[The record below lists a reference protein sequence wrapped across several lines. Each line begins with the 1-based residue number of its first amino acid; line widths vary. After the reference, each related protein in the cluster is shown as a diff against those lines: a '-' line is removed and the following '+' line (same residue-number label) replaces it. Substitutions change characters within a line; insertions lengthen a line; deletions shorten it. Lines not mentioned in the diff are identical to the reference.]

1 MIYDNRQFYINGA
14 WVDPADGAKE
24 FKVVNPATEEVAGV
38 ISLGGP
44 KDVERAVAAARRAF
58 DDYSRTS
65 PAERLALLERVLGA
79 YNAHYDEIAEAIST
93 EMGAPISLARGSQ
106 TRIGVG
112 HISAMIEVLKTF
124 KFEEQ
129 RGTTR
134 LVQEAVGV
142 CALITP
148 WNWPMNQVAA
158 KVVPA
163 LAAGCTMVL
172 KPSEYSPFSAILWGK
187 VMHEADIPP
196 GVFNLINGDGPGVGA
211 PLSSHPEID
220 MVSFTGSTR
229 AGTEVAKNAAAS
241 VKRVHQELGGK
252 SPNVLLDDAD
262 LERAVKRSVLHVYQ
276 NSGQSCNAPTR
287 MLVPF
292 SKLAEVEAIARR
304 VTAEVVVGDP
314 KSEKTTVGPLVS
326 RIQFD
331 RVERYIEK
339 GIAEGA
345 KLLVGGTG
353 RPEGLSKGYY
363 VKPTIFSGV
372 RNDMTIARE
381 EIFGPVLC
389 ILPYETEE
397 QAVQIAN
404 DTPYGLAAYVWS
416 EDNVRARRVGSRIRA
431 GQVTLN
437 GAAGDMQTPF
447 GGFKMSG
454 NGREFGEFGLRD
466 FLEVKAV
473 IGVDAA

>member
-1 MIYDNRQFYINGA
+1 MTYDNRQFYIDGA
-14 WVDPADGAKE
+14 WVDPVEPKE
-24 FKVVNPATEEVAGV
+24 LKVINPATEEVSGV
-38 ISLGGP
+38 ISMGGA
-44 KDVERAVAAARRAF
+44 KDVDRAVMAARRAF
-58 DDYSRTS
+58 DSYSRTT
-65 PAERLALLERVLGA
+65 PAERLALMERILAA
-79 YNAHYDEIAEAIST
+79 YKAHYEEIVQAISI
-93 EMGAPISLARGSQ
+93 EMGAPITLSKGAQAGV
-106 TRIGVG
+106 GVG
-112 HISAMIEVLKTF
+112 HISAMIDVLKNF
-124 KFEEQ
+124 KFEEM
-129 RGTTR
+129 RGTVR
-134 LVQEAVGV
+134 LVQEPVGV

-148 WNWPMNQVAA
+148 WNWPINQVAA
-158 KVVPA
+158 KVIPA

-172 KPSEYSPFSAILWGK
+172 KPSEYSPFSAIIWAK
-187 VMHEADIPP
+187 VMHEAGVPK
-196 GVFNLINGDGPGVGA
+196 GVFNLINGDGISVGA
-211 PLSSHPEID
+211 PLSSHREVD

-262 LERAVKRSVLHVYQ
+262 FERAVKRSVLHVFQ

-287 MLVPF
+287 MLVPAA
-292 SKLAEVEAIARR
+292 KLAQVEALAKSA
-304 VTAEVVVGDP
+304 AESVVVGDP
-314 KSEKTTVGPLVS
+314 NSEKTTIGPVVS
-326 RIQFD
+326 KVQFD
-331 RVERYIEK
+331 RVEGYIAK

-345 KLLVGGTG
+345 KVVTGGAG

-363 VKPTIFSGV
+363 VKPTIFSNV

-389 ILPYETEE
+389 ILPYENEE

-416 EDNVRARRVGSRIRA
+416 KDNLHARRIGARIRA

-437 GAAGDMQTPF
+437 GAAGDMNTPF

-454 NGREFGEFGLRD
+454 NGREWGEFGLRD
-466 FLEVKAV
+466 FLELKAV

>member
-1 MIYDNRQFYINGA
+1 M
-14 WVDPADGAKE
+14 
-24 FKVVNPATEEVAGV
+24 
-38 ISLGGP
+38 
-44 KDVERAVAAARRAF
+44 AARRAF
-58 DDYSRTS
+58 DSYSRTT
-65 PAERLALLERVLGA
+65 PAERLALMERILAA
-79 YNAHYDEIAEAIST
+79 YKAHYDEIAQAMTI
-93 EMGAPISLARGSQ
+93 EMGAPMTLSKGAQ

-112 HISAMIEVLKTF
+112 HISAMIDVLKTF
-124 KFEEQ
+124 KFEEM
-129 RGTTR
+129 RGTVR
-134 LVQEAVGV
+134 LVQEPVGV

-172 KPSEYSPFSAILWGK
+172 KPSEYSPFSAVIWAK
-187 VMHEADIPP
+187 VMHEAGVPA
-196 GVFNLINGDGPGVGA
+196 GVFNLINGDGQGVGA
-211 PLSSHPEID
+211 PLSSHREVD

-262 LERAVKRSVLHVYQ
+262 FERAVKQSVLHVFQ

-287 MLVPF
+287 MLVPAA
-292 SKLAEVEAIARR
+292 KLAEVEAIAKR
-304 VTAEVVVGDP
+304 VAESVITGDP
-314 KSEKTTVGPLVS
+314 ASEKTNLGPLVS
-326 RIQFD
+326 KVQFE
-331 RVERYIEK
+331 RVEGYIAK

-345 KLLVGGTG
+345 KVVIGGSG
-353 RPEGLSKGYY
+353 RPDGLTKGYF
-363 VKPTIFSGV
+363 VKPTIFSNV

-389 ILPYETEE
+389 ILPYESEE

-416 EDNVRARRVGSRIRA
+416 QDNLRARRVGGRIRA

-437 GAAGDMQTPF
+437 GASGNMNTPF

-454 NGREFGEFGLRD
+454 NGREYGEFGLRD

>member
-1 MIYDNRQFYINGA
+1 MTYDNRQFYIDGA
-14 WVDPADGAKE
+14 WVDPVEPKE
-24 FKVVNPATEEVAGV
+24 LKVINPATEEPAGV
-38 ISLGGP
+38 ISMGSS
-44 KDVERAVAAARRAF
+44 KDVDRAVMAARRAF
-58 DDYSRTS
+58 DSYSRTS
-65 PAERLALLERVLGA
+65 PAERLALMERILAA
-79 YNAHYDEIAEAIST
+79 YKAHYDEIAKAISI
-93 EMGAPISLARGSQ
+93 EMGAPITLSKGSQ
-106 TRIGVG
+106 TGIGVG
-112 HISAMIEVLKTF
+112 HISAMIDVLKNF
-124 KFEEQ
+124 KFEEMH
-129 RGTTR
+129 GTVR
-134 LVQEAVGV
+134 LVQEPVGV

-172 KPSEYSPFSAILWGK
+172 KPSEYSPFSAIIWAK
-187 VMHEADIPP
+187 VMHEAGVPA
-196 GVFNLINGDGPGVGA
+196 GVFNLINGDGASVGA
-211 PLSSHPEID
+211 PLSSHREVD

-229 AGTEVAKNAAAS
+229 AGSEVAKNAAAS

-262 LERAVKRSVLHVYQ
+262 FERAVTKSVLHVFQ

-287 MLVPF
+287 MLVPAA
-292 SKLAEVEAIARR
+292 KLAEVEAIAKR
-304 VTAEVVVGDP
+304 VAESVVTGDP
-314 KSEKTTVGPLVS
+314 SSEKTNLGPLVS
-326 RIQFD
+326 KVQFE
-331 RVERYIEK
+331 RVTGYIAK

-345 KLLVGGTG
+345 KVVTGGSG
-353 RPEGLSKGYY
+353 RPDGLAKGYF
-363 VKPTIFSGV
+363 VKPTIFSNV

-389 ILPYETEE
+389 ILPYDNEE
-397 QAVQIAN
+397 QAIQIAN

-416 EDNVRARRVGSRIRA
+416 KDNLHARRVGGRIRA

-437 GAAGDMQTPF
+437 GASGNMNTPF

-454 NGREFGEFGLRD
+454 NGREWGEFGLRD

>member
-1 MIYDNRQFYINGA
+1 MFYDNRQFYIDGA
-14 WVDPADGAKE
+14 WADPAEAAKE
-24 FKVVNPATEEVAGV
+24 FKVINPATEEVAGV
-38 ISLGGP
+38 ISLGGA

-58 DDYSRTS
+58 DSYSRTT

-79 YNAHYDEIAEAIST
+79 YNARYDEIAEAIST
-93 EMGAPISLARGSQ
+93 EMGAPISLAKGSQ

-112 HISAMIEVLKTF
+112 HISAMIEVLRSF
-124 KFEEQ
+124 KFEER
-129 RGTTR
+129 RGNTR
-134 LVQEAVGV
+134 LVQEPVGV

-172 KPSEYSPFSAILWGK
+172 KPSEYSPFSAILWAK
-187 VMHEADIPP
+187 VMHEAGVPP

-287 MLVPF
+287 MLVPI

-389 ILPYETEE
+389 ILPYESEE

-416 EDNVRARRVGSRIRA
+416 QDNVRARRVGSRIRA
-431 GQVTLN
+431 GQVSLN
-437 GAAGDMQTPF
+437 GASGDMQTPF
-447 GGFKMSG
+447 GGFKKSG
-454 NGREFGEFGLRD
+454 NGREYGEFGLRD

>member
-1 MIYDNRQFYINGA
+1 MTYDNRQFYIDGA
-14 WVDPADGAKE
+14 WVDPVEPKE
-24 FKVVNPATEEVAGV
+24 LKVTNPATEEVAGV
-38 ISLGGP
+38 ISMGSS
-44 KDVERAVAAARRAF
+44 KDVDRAVMAARRAF
-58 DDYSRTS
+58 DSYSRTS
-65 PAERLALLERVLGA
+65 PAERLALMERILAA
-79 YNAHYDEIAEAIST
+79 YKAHYDEIAQAISI
-93 EMGAPISLARGSQ
+93 EMGAPITLSRGSQ
-106 TRIGVG
+106 TGVGVG
-112 HISAMIEVLKTF
+112 HISAMIDVLKNF
-124 KFEEQ
+124 KFEEMH
-129 RGTTR
+129 GTVR
-134 LVQEAVGV
+134 LVQEPVGV

-148 WNWPMNQVAA
+148 WNWPINQVAA

-172 KPSEYSPFSAILWGK
+172 KPSEYSPFSAIIWAK
-187 VMHEADIPP
+187 VMHEAGVPT
-196 GVFNLINGDGPGVGA
+196 GVFNLINGDGASVGA
-211 PLSSHPEID
+211 PLSSHREVD

-229 AGTEVAKNAAAS
+229 AGSEVARNAAAS

-262 LERAVKRSVLHVYQ
+262 FERAVTKSVLHVFQ

-287 MLVPF
+287 MLVPAA
-292 SKLAEVEAIARR
+292 KLAEVEAIAKR
-304 VTAEVVVGDP
+304 VAESVVTGDP
-314 KSEKTTVGPLVS
+314 TSEKTNLGPLVS
-326 RIQFD
+326 KLQFE
-331 RVERYIEK
+331 RVEGYIAK

-345 KLLVGGTG
+345 KVVIGGSG
-353 RPEGLSKGYY
+353 RPDGLTKGYF
-363 VKPTIFSGV
+363 VKPTIFSNV

-389 ILPYETEE
+389 ILPYDNEE

-416 EDNVRARRVGSRIRA
+416 KDNLHARRIGGRIRA

-437 GAAGDMQTPF
+437 GASGSMNTPF

-454 NGREFGEFGLRD
+454 NGREWGEFGLRD
-466 FLEVKAV
+466 YLEVKAV

>member
-1 MIYDNRQFYINGA
+1 MTYDDRQFYIDGA
-14 WVDPADGAKE
+14 WVDPIEPKE
-24 FKVVNPATEEVAGV
+24 FKVINPATEEPAGV
-38 ISLGGP
+38 ISMGGP
-44 KDVERAVAAARRAF
+44 KDADRAVAAAKRAF
-58 DDYSRTS
+58 EGYSVS
-65 PAERLALLERVLGA
+65 APAERLALLERVLAA
-79 YNAHYDEIAEAIST
+79 YKSHYDEIAQAIST
-93 EMGAPISLARGSQ
+93 EMGAPISLAKGSQ

-112 HISAMIEVLKTF
+112 HISAMIEVLKKF
-124 KFEEQ
+124 QFEEV

-134 LVQEAVGV
+134 LVQEPVGV

-172 KPSEYSPFSAILWGK
+172 KPSEYSPFSAVLWAK
-187 VMHEADIPP
+187 VMHEAGVPA

-211 PLSSHPEID
+211 PLSAHRDVD

-229 AGTEVAKNAAAS
+229 AGTEVARNAAAT

-262 LERAVKRSVLHVYQ
+262 FERAVKQGVLHVFQ

-287 MLVPF
+287 MLVPAARM
-292 SKLAEVEAIARR
+292 AEVEAIAKR
-304 VTAEVVVGDP
+304 VAQSVIVGDP
-314 KSEKTTVGPLVS
+314 ASEKTNVGPVVS
-326 RIQFD
+326 KLQFE
-331 RVERYIEK
+331 RVENYIAK

-345 KLLVGGTG
+345 HLVTGGPG
-353 RPEGLSKGYY
+353 RPETLTRGYF
-363 VKPTIFSGV
+363 VKPTIFSNV

-389 ILPYETEE
+389 ILPYRSEDE
-397 QAVQIAN
+397 AVQIAN

-416 EDNVRARRVGSRIRA
+416 SDPARARRVGGRIRA
-431 GQVTLN
+431 GQVSLN
-437 GAAGDMQTPF
+437 GAYGDMQTPF

-454 NGREFGEFGLRD
+454 NGREYGEFGLRD

>member
-1 MIYDNRQFYINGA
+1 MTYDNRQFYIDGA
-14 WVDPADGAKE
+14 WVDPAEPKE
-24 FKVVNPATEEVAGV
+24 LKVINPATEEAAGV
-38 ISLGGP
+38 ISMGNS
-44 KDVERAVAAARRAF
+44 KDVDRAVMAARRAF
-58 DDYSRTS
+58 DGYSRTT
-65 PAERLALLERVLGA
+65 PAERLALMERILAA
-79 YNAHYDEIAEAIST
+79 YKAHYDEIAQAMTI
-93 EMGAPISLARGSQ
+93 EMGAPMTLSKGAQ

-124 KFEEQ
+124 KFEEM
-129 RGTTR
+129 RGTVR
-134 LVQEAVGV
+134 LVQEPVGV

-172 KPSEYSPFSAILWGK
+172 KPSEYSPFSAIIWAK
-187 VMHEADIPP
+187 VMHEAGVPA
-196 GVFNLINGDGPGVGA
+196 GVFNLINGDGPSVGA
-211 PLSSHPEID
+211 PLSSHREVD

-262 LERAVKRSVLHVYQ
+262 FERAVKQSVLHVFQ

-287 MLVPF
+287 MLVPAA
-292 SKLAEVEAIARR
+292 KLAEVEAIAKR
-304 VTAEVVVGDP
+304 VAESVVTGDP
-314 KSEKTTVGPLVS
+314 ASEKTNLGPVVS
-326 RIQFD
+326 KVQFE
-331 RVERYIEK
+331 RVEGYIAK

-345 KLLVGGTG
+345 KVVIGGSG
-353 RPEGLSKGYY
+353 RPDGLTKGYF
-363 VKPTIFSGV
+363 VKPTIFSNV

-389 ILPYETEE
+389 ILPYGSEE
-397 QAVQIAN
+397 EAVQIAN

-416 EDNVRARRVGSRIRA
+416 QDNLRARRVGAQIRA

-437 GAAGDMQTPF
+437 GASGNMNTPF

-454 NGREFGEFGLRD
+454 NGREYGEFGLRD

>member
-1 MIYDNRQFYINGA
+1 
-14 WVDPADGAKE
+14 
-24 FKVVNPATEEVAGV
+24 
-38 ISLGGP
+38 
-44 KDVERAVAAARRAF
+44 
-58 DDYSRTS
+58 
-65 PAERLALLERVLGA
+65 
-79 YNAHYDEIAEAIST
+79 
-93 EMGAPISLARGSQ
+93 
-106 TRIGVG
+106 
-112 HISAMIEVLKTF
+112 MIEVLKTF

-129 RGTTR
+129 RGNTR
-134 LVQEAVGV
+134 LVQEPVGV

-172 KPSEYSPFSAILWGK
+172 KPSEYSPFSAILWAQ
-187 VMHEADIPP
+187 VMHEAGVPA
-196 GVFNLINGDGPGVGA
+196 GVFNLVNGDGPNVGA
-211 PLSSHPEID
+211 PLSAHREVD

-229 AGTEVAKNAAAS
+229 AGTEVAKSAAAS

-262 LERAVKRSVLHVYQ
+262 FERAVKQSVLHVFQ

-287 MLVPF
+287 MLVPAA
-292 SKLAEVEAIARR
+292 KMAEVVAIAKR
-304 VTAEVVVGDP
+304 VADTVVVGDP
-314 KSEKTTVGPLVS
+314 ASEKTNVGPVVS
-326 RIQFD
+326 KLQYD
-331 RVERYIEK
+331 RVEGYIEK

-345 KLLVGGTG
+345 VLVTGGTG
-353 RPEGLSKGYY
+353 RPDGLNEGYF
-363 VKPTIFSGV
+363 VKPTIFSNV
-372 RNDMTIARE
+372 NNDMTIARE

-389 ILPYETEE
+389 ILPYETEDD
-397 QAVQIAN
+397 AVQIAN

-416 EDNVRARRVGSRIRA
+416 QDPMRARRVGSRIRA
-431 GQVTLN
+431 GQVALN
-437 GAAGDMQTPF
+437 GASGDMQTPF

-454 NGREFGEFGLRD
+454 NGREYGEFGLRD

>member
-1 MIYDNRQFYINGA
+1 MMYDNRRFYIDGA
-14 WVDPADGAKE
+14 WVDPIEATE
-24 FKVVNPATEEVAGV
+24 FKVINPATESVAGV
-38 ISLGGP
+38 ISMGGP
-44 KDVERAVAAARRAF
+44 KDVDRAVAAARRAF
-58 DDYSRTS
+58 EGYSRTT
-65 PAERLALLERVLGA
+65 PAQRLALLERVLAA
-79 YNAHYDEIAEAIST
+79 YNAHYDEIARAIST
-93 EMGAPISLARGSQ
+93 EMGAPIKLAKGSQ

-112 HISAMIEVLKTF
+112 HISAMIEVLKSF
-124 KFEEQ
+124 QFEQ
-129 RGTTR
+129 IQGTTR
-134 LVQEAVGV
+134 LVLEPVGV

-172 KPSEYSPFSAILWGK
+172 KPSEYSPCSAILWAK
-187 VMHEADIPP
+187 VMHEAGVPA
-196 GVFNLINGDGPGVGA
+196 GVFNLINGDGPNVGA
-211 PLSSHPEID
+211 PLSSHRDID

-252 SPNVLLDDAD
+252 SPNILLDDAD
-262 LERAVKRSVLHVYQ
+262 FERAVKQSVLHVFQ

-287 MLVPF
+287 MLVPA
-292 SKLAEVEAIARR
+292 SRLAEVEAIAKRI
-304 VTAEVVVGDP
+304 TATVIVGDP
-314 KSEKTTVGPLVS
+314 TSESTTVGPVVS
-326 RIQFD
+326 KVQFD
-331 RVERYIEK
+331 RVEGYIEK

-345 KLLVGGTG
+345 KLVAGGTG
-353 RPEGLSKGYY
+353 RPEGVTKGYF
-363 VKPTIFSGV
+363 VRPTIFSGV

-389 ILPYETEE
+389 ILPYQTEE

-416 EDNVRARRVGSRIRA
+416 QNNIRARRVAGRIRA
-431 GQVTLN
+431 GQVALN
-437 GAAGDMQTPF
+437 GASGDMKTPF

-454 NGREFGEFGLRD
+454 NGREYGEFGLRD
-466 FLEVKAV
+466 FLEVKAM

>member
-1 MIYDNRQFYINGA
+1 MKYDNRQFYIDGA
-14 WVDPADGAKE
+14 WVDPVEPKE
-24 FKVVNPATEEVAGV
+24 LKVINPATEEVAGL
-38 ISLGGP
+38 ISMGSS
-44 KDVERAVAAARRAF
+44 KDVDRAVMAARRAF
-58 DDYSRTS
+58 DSYSRTT
-65 PAERLALLERVLGA
+65 PAERLALMERILVA
-79 YNAHYDEIAEAIST
+79 YKAHYDEIAQAMTT
-93 EMGAPISLARGSQ
+93 EMGAPMTLSKGSQ

-112 HISAMIEVLKTF
+112 HISAMIDVLKTF
-124 KFEEQ
+124 KFEEMH
-129 RGTTR
+129 GTVR
-134 LVQEAVGV
+134 LVQEPVGV

-148 WNWPMNQVAA
+148 WNWPINQVAA

-172 KPSEYSPFSAILWGK
+172 KPSEYSPFSAVIWAK
-187 VMHEADIPP
+187 VMHEAGVPA
-196 GVFNLINGDGPGVGA
+196 GVFNLINGDGQGVGA
-211 PLSSHPEID
+211 PLSSHREVD

-262 LERAVKRSVLHVYQ
+262 FERAVKQSVLHVFQ

-287 MLVPF
+287 MLVPAA
-292 SKLAEVEAIARR
+292 KLAEVEAIAKR
-304 VTAEVVVGDP
+304 VAESVITGDP
-314 KSEKTTVGPLVS
+314 ASEKTNLGPLVS
-326 RIQFD
+326 KVQFD
-331 RVERYIEK
+331 RVEGYIAK

-345 KLLVGGTG
+345 KVVIGGSG
-353 RPEGLSKGYY
+353 RPDGLTKGYF
-363 VKPTIFSGV
+363 VKPTIFSNV

-389 ILPYETEE
+389 ILPYESEE

-416 EDNVRARRVGSRIRA
+416 QDNLRARRVGGRIRA

-437 GAAGDMQTPF
+437 GASGSMNTPF

-454 NGREFGEFGLRD
+454 NGREWGEFGLRD

>member
-1 MIYDNRQFYINGA
+1 MTYDNRQFYIDGA
-14 WVDPADGAKE
+14 WVDPVEPKE
-24 FKVVNPATEEVAGV
+24 LKVTNPATEEVAGV
-38 ISLGGP
+38 ISMGSS
-44 KDVERAVAAARRAF
+44 KDVDRAVMAARRAF
-58 DDYSRTS
+58 DSYSRTS
-65 PAERLALLERVLGA
+65 PAERLALMERILAA
-79 YNAHYDEIAEAIST
+79 YKAHYDEIAQAISI
-93 EMGAPISLARGSQ
+93 EMGAPITLSRGSQ
-106 TRIGVG
+106 TGVGVG
-112 HISAMIEVLKTF
+112 HISAMIDVLKNF
-124 KFEEQ
+124 KFEEMH
-129 RGTTR
+129 GTVR
-134 LVQEAVGV
+134 LVQEPVGV

-148 WNWPMNQVAA
+148 WNWPINQVAA

-172 KPSEYSPFSAILWGK
+172 KPSEYSPFSAIIWAK
-187 VMHEADIPP
+187 VMHEAGVPT
-196 GVFNLINGDGPGVGA
+196 GVFNLINGDGTSVGA
-211 PLSSHPEID
+211 PLSSHREVD

-229 AGTEVAKNAAAS
+229 AGSEVARNAAAS

-262 LERAVKRSVLHVYQ
+262 FERAVTKSVLHVFQ

-287 MLVPF
+287 MLVPAA
-292 SKLAEVEAIARR
+292 KLAEVEAIAKR
-304 VTAEVVVGDP
+304 VAESVVTGDP
-314 KSEKTTVGPLVS
+314 TSEKTNLGPLVS
-326 RIQFD
+326 KLQFE
-331 RVERYIEK
+331 RVEGYIAK

-345 KLLVGGTG
+345 KVVIGGSG
-353 RPEGLSKGYY
+353 RPDGLTKGYF
-363 VKPTIFSGV
+363 VKPTIFSNV

-389 ILPYETEE
+389 ILPYDNEE

-416 EDNVRARRVGSRIRA
+416 KDNLHARRIGGRIRA

-437 GAAGDMQTPF
+437 GASGSMNTPF

-454 NGREFGEFGLRD
+454 NGREWGEFGLRD
-466 FLEVKAV
+466 YLEVKAV

>member
-1 MIYDNRQFYINGA
+1 MIYDNRQFYIDGA
-14 WVDPADGAKE
+14 WVDPAEAKE

-44 KDVERAVAAARRAF
+44 KDVERAVTAARRAF
-58 DDYSRTS
+58 DSYSRTS

-79 YNAHYDEIAEAIST
+79 YNAHYDEIAEAICT
-93 EMGAPISLARGSQ
+93 EMGAPISLAKGSQ

-112 HISAMIEVLKTF
+112 HISAMVEVLKTF
-124 KFEEQ
+124 KFEER

-134 LVQEAVGV
+134 LVQEPVGV

-172 KPSEYSPFSAILWGK
+172 KPSEYSPFSAILWAK
-187 VMHEADIPP
+187 VMHEAGVPA

-287 MLVPF
+287 MLVPA

-326 RIQFD
+326 KIQFD
-331 RVERYIEK
+331 RVGRYIEK

-416 EDNVRARRVGSRIRA
+416 KDNVRARRVGSRIRA

-454 NGREFGEFGLRD
+454 NGREYGEFGLRD

>member
-1 MIYDNRQFYINGA
+1 MTYDNRQFYIDGA
-14 WVDPADGAKE
+14 WVDPVEPKE
-24 FKVVNPATEEVAGV
+24 LKVINPATEEVAGV
-38 ISLGGP
+38 ISMGNA
-44 KDVERAVAAARRAF
+44 KDVDRAVTAARRAF
-58 DDYSRTS
+58 ESYSRTS
-65 PAERLALLERVLGA
+65 PAERLALMERILAA
-79 YNAHYDEIAEAIST
+79 YKAHYAEIAEAISI
-93 EMGAPISLARGSQ
+93 EMGAPVTLSKGAQ
-106 TRIGVG
+106 TGIGVG
-112 HISAMIEVLKTF
+112 HISAMIDVLKNF
-124 KFEEQ
+124 KFEEMQ
-129 RGTTR
+129 GTVR
-134 LVQEAVGV
+134 LVQEPVGV

-172 KPSEYSPFSAILWGK
+172 KPSEFSPFSAIIWAN
-187 VMHEADIPP
+187 VMHEAGVPK
-196 GVFNLINGDGPGVGA
+196 GVFNLVNGDGAVVGA
-211 PLSSHPEID
+211 ALSSHREVD

-229 AGTEVAKNAAAS
+229 AGSEVAKNAAAS
-241 VKRVHQELGGK
+241 IKRVHQELGGK

-262 LERAVKRSVLHVYQ
+262 FERAVTKSVQHVFQ

-287 MLVPF
+287 MLVPAA
-292 SKLAEVEAIARR
+292 KLAEVEAIAKR
-304 VTAEVVVGDP
+304 VAEAVVTGDP
-314 KSEKTTVGPLVS
+314 NSEKTNLGPLVS
-326 RIQFD
+326 KIQFD
-331 RVERYIEK
+331 RVEGYIAK

-345 KLLVGGTG
+345 KVVTGGSG
-353 RPEGLSKGYY
+353 RPDGLTKGYF
-363 VKPTIFSGV
+363 VKPTIFSNV
-372 RNDMTIARE
+372 NNDMTIARE

-389 ILPYETEE
+389 ILPYENEE

-416 EDNVRARRVGSRIRA
+416 KDNLHARRIGARIRA

-437 GAAGDMQTPF
+437 GAQGGMNTPF

-454 NGREFGEFGLRD
+454 NGREWGEHGLRD

>member
-1 MIYDNRQFYINGA
+1 MTYDNRQFYIDGA
-14 WVDPADGAKE
+14 WVDPVEPKE
-24 FKVVNPATEEVAGV
+24 LKVINPATEEVAGL
-38 ISLGGP
+38 ISMGSS
-44 KDVERAVAAARRAF
+44 KDVDRAVAAARRAF
-58 DDYSRTS
+58 DDYSRTP
-65 PAERLALLERVLGA
+65 PAERRALLERILVA
-79 YNAHYDEIAEAIST
+79 YKAHYDEIAQAISI
-93 EMGAPISLARGSQ
+93 EMGAPITLSKGSQ
-106 TRIGVG
+106 TGVGVG
-112 HISAMIEVLKTF
+112 HISAMIEVLKSF
-124 KFEEQ
+124 KFEEMH
-129 RGTTR
+129 GTVR
-134 LVQEAVGV
+134 LVQEPVGV

-172 KPSEYSPFSAILWGK
+172 KPSEYSPFSAIIWAK
-187 VMHEADIPP
+187 VMHEAGVPA
-196 GVFNLINGDGPGVGA
+196 GVFNLINGDGNSVGA
-211 PLSSHPEID
+211 PLSSHREVD

-229 AGTEVAKNAAAS
+229 AGSEVARNAAAS

-262 LERAVKRSVLHVYQ
+262 FERAVTKSVLHVFQ

-287 MLVPF
+287 MLVPAA
-292 SKLAEVEAIARR
+292 KLAEVEAIAKR
-304 VTAEVVVGDP
+304 VAESVVTGDP
-314 KSEKTTVGPLVS
+314 TSEKTNLGPLVS
-326 RIQFD
+326 KLQFE
-331 RVERYIEK
+331 RVEGYIAK

-345 KLLVGGTG
+345 KVVIGGSG
-353 RPEGLSKGYY
+353 RPDGLTKGYF
-363 VKPTIFSGV
+363 VKPTIFSNV

-389 ILPYETEE
+389 ILPYDNEE

-416 EDNVRARRVGSRIRA
+416 KDNLRARRIGGRIRA

-437 GAAGDMQTPF
+437 GASGSMNTPF

-454 NGREFGEFGLRD
+454 NGREWGEFGLRD

>member
-1 MIYDNRQFYINGA
+1 MQYDNRQFYIDGA
-14 WVDPADGAKE
+14 WVNPVEAKE
-24 FKVVNPATEEVAGV
+24 LKVINPATEEVSGV
-38 ISLGGP
+38 ISMGSA
-44 KDVERAVAAARRAF
+44 KDVDRAVIAARRAF
-58 DDYSRTS
+58 DSYSRST
-65 PAERLALLERVLGA
+65 PAERLALMEKILVA
-79 YNAHYDEIAEAIST
+79 YKAHYDEIVQAISI
-93 EMGAPISLARGSQ
+93 EMGAPITLSKGPQAGV
-106 TRIGVG
+106 GVG
-112 HISAMIEVLKTF
+112 HISAMIDVLKTF
-124 KFEEQ
+124 KFEDM
-129 RGTTR
+129 RGTVR
-134 LVQEAVGV
+134 LVQEPVGV

-148 WNWPMNQVAA
+148 WNWPINQVAA
-158 KVVPA
+158 KVIPA

-172 KPSEYSPFSAILWGK
+172 KPSEYSPFSAIIWAK
-187 VMHEADIPP
+187 VMHEAGVPA
-196 GVFNLINGDGPGVGA
+196 GVFNLINGDGISVGA
-211 PLSSHPEID
+211 PLSSHREVD

-262 LERAVKRSVLHVYQ
+262 FERAVKRSVLHVFQ

-287 MLVPF
+287 MLVPAA
-292 SKLAEVEAIARR
+292 KLAQVEALAKS
-304 VTAEVVVGDP
+304 VAESVVVGDP
-314 KSEKTTVGPLVS
+314 NSEKTTIGPVVS
-326 RIQFD
+326 KVQFD
-331 RVERYIEK
+331 RVEGYIAK

-345 KLLVGGTG
+345 KVVTGGAG
-353 RPEGLSKGYY
+353 RPDGLTKGYY
-363 VKPTIFSGV
+363 VKPTIFSNV

-389 ILPYETEE
+389 ILPYENEE

-416 EDNVRARRVGSRIRA
+416 KDNLHARRVGARIRA

-437 GAAGDMQTPF
+437 GAAGDMNTPF

-454 NGREFGEFGLRD
+454 NGREWGEFGLRD
-466 FLEVKAV
+466 FLELKAV

>member
-1 MIYDNRQFYINGA
+1 MTYDNRQFYIDGA
-14 WVDPADGAKE
+14 WVDPAEPKE
-24 FKVVNPATEEVAGV
+24 LKVINPATEEVAGV
-38 ISLGGP
+38 IAMGSG
-44 KDVERAVAAARRAF
+44 KDVDRAVMAARRAF
-58 DDYSRTS
+58 DSYSRTT
-65 PAERLALLERVLGA
+65 PAERLALMERILAA
-79 YNAHYDEIAEAIST
+79 YKAHYDEIAQAMTI
-93 EMGAPISLARGSQ
+93 EMGAPMTLSKGAQ

-112 HISAMIEVLKTF
+112 HISAMIDVLKTF
-124 KFEEQ
+124 KFEET
-129 RGTTR
+129 RGTVR
-134 LVQEAVGV
+134 LVQEPVGV

-172 KPSEYSPFSAILWGK
+172 KPSEYSPFSAIIWAK
-187 VMHEADIPP
+187 VMHEAGVPA
-196 GVFNLINGDGPGVGA
+196 GVFNLINGDGPSVGA
-211 PLSSHPEID
+211 PLSSHREVD

-229 AGTEVAKNAAAS
+229 AGTEVAKSAAAS

-262 LERAVKRSVLHVYQ
+262 FERAVKQSVLHVFQ

-287 MLVPF
+287 MLVPAA
-292 SKLAEVEAIARR
+292 KLAEVEAIAKR
-304 VTAEVVVGDP
+304 VAESVVTGDP
-314 KSEKTTVGPLVS
+314 ASEKTNLGPVVS
-326 RIQFD
+326 KVQFE
-331 RVERYIEK
+331 RVAGYIAK

-345 KLLVGGTG
+345 KVVIGGSG
-353 RPEGLSKGYY
+353 RPDGLTKGYF
-363 VKPTIFSGV
+363 VKPTIFSNV

-389 ILPYETEE
+389 ILPYGSEE
-397 QAVQIAN
+397 EAVQIAN

-416 EDNVRARRVGSRIRA
+416 QDNLRARRVGGRIRA

-437 GAAGDMQTPF
+437 GASGNMNTPF

-454 NGREFGEFGLRD
+454 NGREYGEFGLRD

>member
-1 MIYDNRQFYINGA
+1 MTYDNRQFYINGA
-14 WVDPADGAKE
+14 WVDPVEPKE
-24 FKVVNPATEEVAGV
+24 LKVINPATEEVAGL
-38 ISLGGP
+38 ISMGSS
-44 KDVERAVAAARRAF
+44 KDVDRAVMAARRAF
-58 DDYSRTS
+58 ESYSRST
-65 PAERLALLERVLGA
+65 PAERLALLERMLAA
-79 YNAHYDEIAEAIST
+79 YKAHYDEIAQAISI
-93 EMGAPISLARGSQ
+93 EMGAPITLSKTSQ
-106 TRIGVG
+106 TGIGVG
-112 HISAMIEVLKTF
+112 HISAMIDVLKNF
-124 KFEEQ
+124 KFEEM
-129 RGTTR
+129 RGTVR
-134 LVQEAVGV
+134 LIQEPVGV

-148 WNWPMNQVAA
+148 WNWPINQVAA

-172 KPSEYSPFSAILWGK
+172 KPSEYSPFSAIIWAK
-187 VMHEADIPP
+187 VMHEAGVPA
-196 GVFNLINGDGPGVGA
+196 GVFNLINGDGNGVGA
-211 PLSSHPEID
+211 PLSSHREVD

-229 AGTEVAKNAAAS
+229 AGSEVARNAAAS

-262 LERAVKRSVLHVYQ
+262 FERAVTKSVLHVFQ

-287 MLVPF
+287 MLVPAAR
-292 SKLAEVEAIARR
+292 LAEVEAIAKR
-304 VTAEVVVGDP
+304 VTESVITGDP
-314 KSEKTTVGPLVS
+314 TSEKTNLGPVVS
-326 RIQFD
+326 KLQFE
-331 RVERYIEK
+331 RVEGYIAK

-345 KLLVGGTG
+345 KVVIGGSG
-353 RPEGLSKGYY
+353 RPDGLPKGYFI
-363 VKPTIFSGV
+363 KPTIFSNV

-389 ILPYETEE
+389 ILPYDSEE

-416 EDNVRARRVGSRIRA
+416 KDNLHARRIGAQIRA

-437 GAAGDMQTPF
+437 GAPGNMNTPF

-454 NGREFGEFGLRD
+454 NGREWGEFGLRD

>member
-1 MIYDNRQFYINGA
+1 MTYDNRQFYIDGA
-14 WVDPADGAKE
+14 WVDPVEPKE
-24 FKVVNPATEEVAGV
+24 LKVINPATEEVAGV
-38 ISLGGP
+38 ISMGSA
-44 KDVERAVAAARRAF
+44 KDVDRAVAAARRAF
-58 DDYSRTS
+58 DSYSRTS
-65 PAERLALLERVLGA
+65 PAERLALLERILAA
-79 YNAHYDEIAEAIST
+79 YKAHYAEIAQAISI
-93 EMGAPISLARGSQ
+93 EMGAPVTLSKSAQ
-106 TRIGVG
+106 TGIGVG
-112 HISAMIEVLKTF
+112 HITAMIDVLKTF
-124 KFEEQ
+124 KFEEVQ
-129 RGTTR
+129 GTVR
-134 LVQEAVGV
+134 LVQEPVGV

-172 KPSEYSPFSAILWGK
+172 KPSEYSPFSAIIWAK
-187 VMHEADIPP
+187 VMHEAGVPK
-196 GVFNLINGDGPGVGA
+196 GVFNLVNGDGVGVGA
-211 PLSSHPEID
+211 PLSSHREVD

-229 AGTEVAKNAAAS
+229 AGSEVAKNAAPS
-241 VKRVHQELGGK
+241 IKRVHQELGGK

-262 LERAVKRSVLHVYQ
+262 FERAVTKSVQHVFQ

-287 MLVPF
+287 MLVPAA
-292 SKLAEVEAIARR
+292 KLAEVEAIAKR
-304 VTAEVVVGDP
+304 VAEAVVTGDP
-314 KSEKTTVGPLVS
+314 MSEKTNLGPLVS
-326 RIQFD
+326 KVQFD
-331 RVERYIEK
+331 RVEGYIAK

-345 KLLVGGTG
+345 KVVIGGSG
-353 RPEGLSKGYY
+353 RPDGLSKGYF
-363 VKPTIFSGV
+363 VKPTIFSNV
-372 RNDMTIARE
+372 HNDMTIARE

-389 ILPYETEE
+389 ILPYDNEE

-416 EDNVRARRVGSRIRA
+416 KDNLHARRIGARIRA

-437 GAAGDMQTPF
+437 GAQGGMNTPF

-454 NGREFGEFGLRD
+454 NGREWGEHGLRD

>member
-1 MIYDNRQFYINGA
+1 MTYDNRQFYIDGA
-14 WVDPADGAKE
+14 WVDPLEPKE
-24 FKVVNPATEEVAGV
+24 LKVINPATEEPAGV
-38 ISLGGP
+38 ISMGSS
-44 KDVERAVAAARRAF
+44 KDVDRAVMAARRAF
-58 DDYSRTS
+58 DSYSRTS
-65 PAERLALLERVLGA
+65 PAERLALMERILAA
-79 YNAHYDEIAEAIST
+79 YKAHYDEIAEAISI
-93 EMGAPISLARGSQ
+93 EMGAPITLSKSAQ
-106 TRIGVG
+106 TGIGVG
-112 HISAMIEVLKTF
+112 HISAMIDVLKNF
-124 KFEEQ
+124 KFEEMH
-129 RGTTR
+129 GTVR
-134 LVQEAVGV
+134 LVQEPVGV

-172 KPSEYSPFSAILWGK
+172 KPSEYSPFSAIIWAK
-187 VMHEADIPP
+187 VMHEAGVPA
-196 GVFNLINGDGPGVGA
+196 GVFNLINGDGVSVGA
-211 PLSSHPEID
+211 PLSSHHEVD

-229 AGTEVAKNAAAS
+229 AGSEVARNAAAS

-262 LERAVKRSVLHVYQ
+262 FERAVTKSVLHVFQ

-287 MLVPF
+287 MLVPA
-292 SKLAEVEAIARR
+292 SKLAEVEAIAKRAAESV
-304 VTAEVVVGDP
+304 VTGDP
-314 KSEKTTVGPLVS
+314 FSEKTNLGPLVS
-326 RIQFD
+326 KVQFE
-331 RVERYIEK
+331 RVEGYIAK

-345 KLLVGGTG
+345 KVVIGGSG
-353 RPEGLSKGYY
+353 RPAGLAKGYF
-363 VKPTIFSGV
+363 VKPTIFSNV

-389 ILPYETEE
+389 ILPYDNEE

-416 EDNVRARRVGSRIRA
+416 KDNLRARRIGGRIRA

-437 GAAGDMQTPF
+437 GASGSMNTPF

-454 NGREFGEFGLRD
+454 NGREWGEFGLRD

>member
-1 MIYDNRQFYINGA
+1 MGYDNRQFYIDGA
-14 WVDPADGAKE
+14 WVDPVQPKE
-24 FKVVNPATEEVAGV
+24 FKVINPATEAVAGV
-38 ISLGGP
+38 ISMGQAA
-44 KDVERAVAAARRAF
+44 DVDRAVGAARRAF
-58 DDYSRTS
+58 DSYSRTS
-65 PAERLALLERVLGA
+65 PAERLALMERILVA
-79 YNAHYDEIAEAIST
+79 YKAHYDEIAQAIST
-93 EMGAPISLARGSQ
+93 EMGAPITLAKGSQ

-112 HISAMIEVLKTF
+112 HIGAMIEVLKTF
-124 KFEEQ
+124 KFEEM
-129 RGTTR
+129 RGNVR
-134 LVQEAVGV
+134 LVQEPVGV

-172 KPSEYSPFSAILWGK
+172 KPSEYSPFSAILWAK
-187 VMHEADIPP
+187 VMHEAGVPA
-196 GVFNLINGDGPGVGA
+196 GVFNLVNGDGAGVGA
-211 PLSSHPEID
+211 PLSSHREVD

-229 AGTEVAKNAAAS
+229 AGTEVARSAAAS

-262 LERAVKRSVLHVYQ
+262 FERAVKQSVLHVFQ

-287 MLVPF
+287 MLVPAG
-292 SKLAEVEAIARR
+292 KMAEVVAIAKRI
-304 VTAEVVVGDP
+304 AEGVVVGDP
-314 KSEKTTVGPLVS
+314 ASDKTTVGPVVS
-326 RIQFD
+326 KLQFD
-331 RVERYIEK
+331 RVEGFIEK

-345 KLLVGGTG
+345 TLVIGGAG
-353 RPEGLSKGYY
+353 RPEGLPTGYF
-363 VKPTIFSGV
+363 VKPTIFSDV

-389 ILPYETEE
+389 ILPYRSEE
-397 QAVQIAN
+397 EAVQIAN

-416 EDNVRARRVGSRIRA
+416 QDNVRARRVGNRIRA
-431 GQVTLN
+431 GQVALN
-437 GAAGDMQTPF
+437 GAFGDMQTPF

-454 NGREFGEFGLRD
+454 NGREYGEFGLRD
-466 FLEVKAV
+466 FLEVKAM

>member
-1 MIYDNRQFYINGA
+1 MKYDNRQFYIDGA
-14 WVDPADGAKE
+14 WVDPIEPKE
-24 FKVVNPATEEVAGV
+24 LKVINPATEEVAGV
-38 ISLGGP
+38 ISMGGS
-44 KDVERAVAAARRAF
+44 KDVDRAVMAARRAF
-58 DDYSRTS
+58 DSYSRTAPS
-65 PAERLALLERVLGA
+65 ERLALLERMLAA
-79 YNAHYDEIAEAIST
+79 YKAHYDEIAQAISI
-93 EMGAPISLARGSQ
+93 EMGAPITLSKGSQ
-106 TRIGVG
+106 TGIGVG
-112 HISAMIEVLKTF
+112 HISAMIDVLKNF
-124 KFEEQ
+124 KFEEL
-129 RGTTR
+129 RGTVR
-134 LVQEAVGV
+134 LVQEPVGV

-172 KPSEYSPFSAILWGK
+172 KPSEYSPFSAIIWAK
-187 VMHEADIPP
+187 VLQEAGVPK
-196 GVFNLINGDGPGVGA
+196 GVFNLINGDGNGVGA
-211 PLSSHPEID
+211 PLSSHKEVD

-229 AGTEVAKNAAAS
+229 AGTEVARNAAAS

-262 LERAVKRSVLHVYQ
+262 FERAVTKSVLHVFQ

-287 MLVPF
+287 MLVPAA
-292 SKLAEVEAIARR
+292 KLAEVEAIAKR
-304 VTAEVVVGDP
+304 VAESVITGDP
-314 KSEKTTVGPLVS
+314 TSEKTNLGPVVS
-326 RIQFD
+326 KLQFE
-331 RVERYIEK
+331 RVEGYIAK

-345 KLLVGGTG
+345 KVVIGGSG
-353 RPEGLSKGYY
+353 RPDGLTKGYF
-363 VKPTIFSGV
+363 VKPTIFSNV

-389 ILPYETEE
+389 ILPYDSEE

-416 EDNVRARRVGSRIRA
+416 KDNLHARRIGAQIRA

-437 GAAGDMQTPF
+437 GAAGSMNTPF

-454 NGREFGEFGLRD
+454 NGREWGEFGLRD